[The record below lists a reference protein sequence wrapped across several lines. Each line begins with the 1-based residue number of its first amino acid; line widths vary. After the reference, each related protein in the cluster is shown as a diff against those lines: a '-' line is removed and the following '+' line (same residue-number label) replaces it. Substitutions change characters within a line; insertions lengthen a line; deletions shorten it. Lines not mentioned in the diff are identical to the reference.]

1 MNGCIMQTQH
11 ELPNVYL
18 STEQGE
24 LQFEIPPKA
33 RSRVRADLQVLSVKK
48 ATLFPDL
55 DHLSEQLG
63 ELEGEFD

>member
-24 LQFEIPPKA
+24 LQ
-33 RSRVRADLQVLSVKK
+33 L
-48 ATLFPDL
+48 AT
-55 DHLSEQLG
+55 
-63 ELEGEFD
+63 EGTFAFGASGLNPYGLNP